1 MPPASETIIL
11 YRNVSTFF
19 SFFSVTFFPT
29 EHNFVSGRVRQMI
42 DELISVVFVA
52 IELTNLLCKSKQKK
66 IFF

>member
-1 MPPASETIIL
+1 
-11 YRNVSTFF
+11 
-19 SFFSVTFFPT
+19 
-29 EHNFVSGRVRQMI
+29 MI